1 MSSNNTHEKGPRLN
15 DRTTKSTERDNLG
28 ITSIQASMQDELC
41 PVVTTVTY
49 RAFYWPFLV
58 WNYYDYIKKHSV
70 EEISASSAWSD
81 FNTNCVKKND
91 FYFILGCMTN
101 TEVERQNLAGV
112 EKGEEILKNGAPYS
126 YDKNYLQAS
135 FGGMQYYAGG
145 IATLGFVTDHEQD
158 ATPIPGLARI
168 TESIGKPMGEAF
180 DKVIKQTQYYKEYK
194 DSDKPVPIEV
204 IGRNNT
210 LGYGWPR

>member
-81 FNTNCVKKND
+81 FNTN
-91 FYFILGCMTN
+91 
-101 TEVERQNLAGV
+101 
-112 EKGEEILKNGAPYS
+112 
-126 YDKNYLQAS
+126 
-135 FGGMQYYAGG
+135 
-145 IATLGFVTDHEQD
+145 
-158 ATPIPGLARI
+158 
-168 TESIGKPMGEAF
+168 
-180 DKVIKQTQYYKEYK
+180 
-194 DSDKPVPIEV
+194 
-204 IGRNNT
+204 
-210 LGYGWPR
+210 